1 MAVALEATP
10 TTGTK
15 VLAFLGWVRQ
25 ARLPWIPIIIMS
37 IVVICA
43 IFAPFIAPHDPSADG
58 IDLKNKKRP
67 PAMFGGESV
76 SKTVVDEVE
85 LGKGNVLISL
95 KNAQKI
101 DSNAQIGDEVS
112 VVKKQG
118 GTFTFPLGTDRLG
131 RDMLSR
137 LVYGARTSA
146 TISLVALGAGA
157 VIGTVLGL
165 IAGYKG
171 GLVDTTIMRITD
183 AAMGFPTILAAMIIV
198 TILGAGVL
206 NIILAIMV
214 TVWARFSRMIRGEV
228 LNVRNRDFVMVARI
242 TGVSGPVILWRHI
255 FPNVLNTLLI
265 IATLLVGQTILL
277 EASLSFLG
285 LGLEPGAAAW
295 GLMVAEGRDVLIDMW
310 WLALF
315 PGLVITAV
323 VMAFNYF
330 GDWLR
335 DTLDP
340 KLRRMG

>member
-1 MAVALEATP
+1 MAAVLE
-10 TTGTK
+10 TTTTNGSK
-15 VLAFLGWVRQ
+15 ISAFLGKVRQ
-25 ARLPWIPIIIMS
+25 ARLPWMPMIVMA
-37 IVVICA
+37 VVIISA
-43 IFAPFIAPHDPSADG
+43 IFAPFLAPHDPGRDG
-58 IDLKNKKRP
+58 IDLLNKKRP
-67 PAMFGGESV
+67 PIFVGDRTT
-76 SKTVVDEVE
+76 SKTVVESVE

-95 KNAQKI
+95 GDAQKI
-101 DSNAQIGDEVS
+101 DSGAQLGDEVLI
-112 VVKKQG
+112 VERKG
-118 GTFTFPLGTDRLG
+118 GTIKFPLGTDRLG

-137 LVYGARTSA
+137 LIYGARTSVK
-146 TISLVALGAGA
+146 ISLFALGAGA

-165 IAGYKG
+165 ISGYKG
-171 GLVDTTIMRITD
+171 GWVDTVIMRVTD

-198 TILGAGVL
+198 TILGAGMW

-255 FPNVLNTLLI
+255 FPNVVNTLLI

>member
-76 SKTVVDEVE
+76 LKTVVDEVE

-95 KNAQKI
+95 EEAQKI
-101 DSNAQIGDEVS
+101 DSNAQLGDEVS
-112 VVKKQG
+112 IVKELG
-118 GTFTFPLGTDRLG
+118 GTFTYPLGTDRLG

-137 LVYGARTSA
+137 LIYGARTSA

-157 VIGTVLGL
+157 VIGTILGL

-171 GLVDTTIMRITD
+171 GWIDTVIMRITD

-198 TILGAGVL
+198 TILGAG
-206 NIILAIMV
+206 
-214 TVWARFSRMIRGEV
+214 
-228 LNVRNRDFVMVARI
+228 
-242 TGVSGPVILWRHI
+242 
-255 FPNVLNTLLI
+255 
-265 IATLLVGQTILL
+265 
-277 EASLSFLG
+277 
-285 LGLEPGAAAW
+285 
-295 GLMVAEGRDVLIDMW
+295 
-310 WLALF
+310 
-315 PGLVITAV
+315 
-323 VMAFNYF
+323 
-330 GDWLR
+330 
-335 DTLDP
+335 
-340 KLRRMG
+340 